1 LQRPLLE
8 SERSMT
14 LIDYTIVLIYLIAI
28 VAVGLYMRKKA
39 SADIDSYFLGGRK
52 LPWWALASSGMSS
65 NLDITGTMIIA
76 ALIYALGAK
85 GFYIEIRGGVTLIMA
100 FLMIFMGK
108 WNSRS
113 GVMTLAEWMKF
124 RFGNGRQGEAA
135 RLVAAISSIIMTIAM
150 VTYFALG
157 GGKFLDSFL
166 GIDNYLGLPSE
177 FWAASLLISIAMI
190 YTVASG
196 LYGVVWT
203 DVFQGIFIF
212 SAIMYMA
219 YVALQINLPETF
231 SISLP
236 MMDGT
241 FQQFNTTFKEWSS
254 FLPQSKLAINE
265 ASQYAIY
272 NLFGIAIMFYMI
284 KVVLEGSGGTGNYM
298 LQRYFAVKDDR
309 EAGLLSALWV
319 FLLSFRWVFIGAIA
333 VIGISLGTQI
343 TDPELVLPKVVDTLP
358 VGIKGFLVA
367 GLMAAGMS
375 TFDSTV
381 NAGASYWV
389 KDIYQV
395 HINPN
400 ANNRQL
406 MAHSYGA
413 SVLIVLLGLA
423 TMLVFKNINAIWG
436 WITMSIGSGM
446 LIPMLLRWY
455 WSRMNGWGFSIGT
468 IAGMVSAIAFKVV
481 APEGVTEYTMFMI
494 SSSAS
499 LIGTI
504 LGTLF
509 TDPTDDETLQNF
521 YNKTRPFG
529 TWGKFKKQL
538 DPQQQKAIDAENK
551 RDIFSTIIAVP
562 WQISLFLFMMSL
574 MFKTWSMSLILGAI
588 CGTLTIILYF
598 SWYKHLS
605 SNNQNT

>member
-1 LQRPLLE
+1 
-8 SERSMT
+8 MAT
-14 LIDYTIVLIYLIAI
+14 IDYIIVFLYLSAI
-28 VAVGLYMRKKA
+28 VAVGLYMRRKA
-39 SADIDSYFLGGRK
+39 SAGIDSYFLGNRR

-85 GFYIEIRGGVTLIMA
+85 GFYIELRGGVTLIMA
-100 FLMIFMGK
+100 FLMIYMGK
-108 WNSRS
+108 WNTRS
-113 GVMTLAEWMKF
+113 GAMTLAEWMKF
-124 RFGNGRQGEAA
+124 RFGNGKQGEVA
-135 RLVAAISSIIMTIAM
+135 RLIAAISSIIMTIAM

-157 GGKFLDSFL
+157 GGKFLDTFL
-166 GIDNYLGLPSE
+166 GIENYLGLPSE
-177 FWAASLLISIAMI
+177 FWAATLLIAIAMI

-196 LYGVVWT
+196 LVGVVWT
-203 DVFQGIFIF
+203 DVLQGIFIF
-212 SAIMYMA
+212 AAIAYMA
-219 YVALQINLPETF
+219 FTALQITLPESFT
-231 SISLP
+231 ISLP
-236 MMDGT
+236 MFDGS
-241 FQQFNTTFKEWSS
+241 FQRFSTTFKEWSS
-254 FLPQSKLAINE
+254 ILPQKELTIDGT
-265 ASQYAIY
+265 SQYSIY
-272 NLFGIAIMFYMI
+272 NLFGIAVMFYI
-284 KVVLEGSGGTGNYM
+284 LKVVLEGSGGTGNYM

-309 EAGLLSALWV
+309 EAGLLSLAWV
-319 FLLSFRWVFIGAIA
+319 FMLSFRWVFIGAIA

-343 TDPELVLPKVVDTLP
+343 TDPELVLPKVVETLP

-381 NAGASYWV
+381 NAGAAYWV

-395 HINPN
+395 YINPK
-400 ANNRQL
+400 ANHRQL
-406 MAHSYGA
+406 MTHSYSA
-413 SVLIVLLGLA
+413 SVMIVILGLA
-423 TMLVFKNINAIWG
+423 AMLVFKNINEIWG
-436 WITMSIGSGM
+436 WITMSIGSGL

-468 IAGMVSAIAFKVV
+468 LAGMISAIGFKAI

-504 LGTLF
+504 LGTLL
-509 TDPTDDETLQNF
+509 TEPTDDETLQNF

-529 TWGKFKKQL
+529 TWGRFKKRM
-538 DPQQQKAIDAENK
+538 DNDQQNAIDAENK

-562 WQISLFLFMMSL
+562 WQVTLFLFMMSL
-574 MFKTWSMSLILGAI
+574 MFKTWTTALILGLI
-588 CGTLTIILYF
+588 CVTLTIILYF

-605 SNNQNT
+605 TEN